1 MVKMEESPFSDD
13 ESKVLVGRRLTD
25 TPRSLYRSQTHCV
38 VKRDR
43 QQTRKWWLIGGR
55 EVVQRF
61 NFDSDC
67 ADATGN
73 DQARVSPASHG
84 CRVTQ
89 RGRRI
94 RQRCNYACSD
104 ISMLPPDLLRRRT
117 MPRHPGGINRARLYW
132 CDLHFN
138 GHP

>member
-43 QQTRKWWLIGGR
+43 QQTRKRWLIRGR

-61 NFDSDC
+61 NFDSDS
-67 ADATGN
+67 ADAAGN
-73 DQARVSPASHG
+73 NQARVSPASHG
-84 CRVTQ
+84 CGVPQ

-94 RQRCNYACSD
+94 RQRGNYACSD
-104 ISMLPPDLLRRRT
+104 VSMLPPDLLRRRP
-117 MPRHPGGINRARLYW
+117 MPRHPGGRVRLNW
-132 CDLHFN
+132 CDLHLN